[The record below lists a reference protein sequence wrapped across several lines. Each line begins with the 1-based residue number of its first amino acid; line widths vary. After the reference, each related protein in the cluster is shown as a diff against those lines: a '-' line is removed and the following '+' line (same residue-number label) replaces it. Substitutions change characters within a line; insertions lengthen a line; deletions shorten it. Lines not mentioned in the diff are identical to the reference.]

1 MLKDKKSLRNQK
13 SPLITGI
20 KEKALKF
27 VNFGKDDLSTL
38 SSTKK
43 SSHQFSMNSVFK
55 SS

>member
-13 SPLITGI
+13 SPLRTGI
-20 KEKALKF
+20 KEKALKV
-27 VNFGKDDLSTL
+27 VNFGKDDLSTP
-38 SSTKK
+38 SYTKK